1 MDHCRLRLP
10 LYRISGCRSCW
21 EQLLAAWWGSHGS
34 FFWRTE
40 VAVPKM
46 LEPMKLHEVW
56 WFRVGYFLDFLLEC
70 VLIEAPNVP
79 SSPRNGLGHVHALF
93 SARSC
98 SMVLRER
105 KRLRALPNLSSVPKH
120 LCGMMV
126 SQWGRAAQTSETN
139 QDGIVT
145 TLHLTCVES
154 LAWCSSLFLGGLV
167 ESWAHWA
174 QGSED
179 ERSQHCASFAGHGGD
194 LQVASVFPQKLW
206 HHTVVLL
213 LNCEVKNPQI
223 SPRCINRRIPWRK
236 LHVVAHLSSKLCCHP
251 SHHISSYLAYLG
263 SVVSCAS
270 SHLGTMREV
279 EESPLLAPRLNKSPG
294 SASSWVERA
303 MVSTAASSCEAVP
316 MTLEPG
322 NGWEWIHPQSHS
334 DY

>member
-1 MDHCRLRLP
+1 MCQVHLGMVLDMFMRSFRQGHARWCWGGGKG
-10 LYRISGCRSCW
+10 SGLCQICHPFPKICVGRW
-21 EQLLAAWWGSHGS
+21 FPNGEWQL
-34 FFWRTE
+34 
-40 VAVPKM
+40 K
-46 LEPMKLHEVW
+46 PMKLIKMALSQNCTW
-56 WFRVGYFLDFLLEC
+56 
-70 VLIEAPNVP
+70 
-79 SSPRNGLGHVHALF
+79 HA
-93 SARSC
+93 
-98 SMVLRER
+98 
-105 KRLRALPNLSSVPKH
+105 
-120 LCGMMV
+120 
-126 SQWGRAAQTSETN
+126 T
-139 QDGIVT
+139 
-145 TLHLTCVES
+145 VES

-194 LQVASVFPQKLW
+194 LQVASVFLQKLW

-236 LHVVAHLSSKLCCHP
+236 LHVVAHLSSKLFCHP

-263 SVVSCAS
+263 SVVSCTS
-270 SHLGTMREV
+270 SHVGTMREV